1 MFPLKS
7 SSQAQ
12 EKASAI
18 ADRKPENY
26 WLRRIW
32 LGFLIAY
39 PIVITLFTFCMVWL
53 DSVGFIGVK
62 VPVLMSLIGK
72 TAATDIGIIS
82 YAAITKNLFPSPSF
96 TKILVE

>member
-1 MFPLKS
+1 
-7 SSQAQ
+7 
-12 EKASAI
+12 
-18 ADRKPENY
+18 
-26 WLRRIW
+26 
-32 LGFLIAY
+32 
-39 PIVITLFTFCMVWL
+39 MVWL